1 MKAVR
6 KTNITRYYDPLN
18 INDRWRA
25 GIDGDTA
32 KIGECP
38 FYDIKLT
45 LRCGLTKEV
54 YHVEDCGGRCFS
66 HGFCCS
72 KIQEREK

>member
-1 MKAVR
+1 MTIVK
-6 KTNITRYYDPLN
+6 KTKIARYYDPLN
-18 INDRWRA
+18 INDLWRA
-25 GIDGDTA
+25 RIDGYTS

-38 FYDIKLT
+38 FNDIKLS

-54 YHVEDCGGRCFS
+54 YHVEDCSGRCFS